1 LKSKSRHFSRNIRA
15 VSPVIAVLLMIVIAV
30 AAGLFAYAWTMGYL
44 DFLSGRVN
52 EGVQI
57 QSISRE
63 GSTLSIYAQNVGSS
77 PVTLTNVYVN
87 DGLDPAAV
95 IENPNLNPGET
106 TKITSGLYDGGTQVT
121 VKVVTADGNIFQM
134 KKAFTGTLDVAVPTI
149 GGVTVNPGQDH
160 IGAAFEITAEVTDLS
175 GVQSVVAQIQRPDE
189 TNVATV
195 PLTGT
200 GTYTGTWDSS
210 SASGGTYYVDIVAT
224 DTSDNI
230 AESDNA
236 ATIGLTTT
244 TTLLS
249 DGFEE
254 KWESTPWDRQTDQK
268 HGGAYSINSDSNNQ
282 GYLTSFSINAQ
293 GATSISISFWYR
305 HTNIADSDFEIYLYN
320 SGGSWINTADL
331 GDDGGNNNWYHY
343 AYSTTSSSYRH
354 SQFKLRFRTR
364 NLGSG
369 ENVWVDD
376 VQVTVTGGPG
386 TVFADNFELADPA
399 WNSNWLSTNWD
410 PSSTAHSASV
420 VSAWSSNGNEGS
432 FTSANLDAS
441 LAESITI
448 DFWLMLDDT
457 ETADLTLRLY
467 DGSSYDDVETLGTFG
482 THDNWLHYSHTTTD
496 SQYFKSNFRIQ
507 LFTNIG
513 SGENVWIDDV
523 QITIETIPP

>member
-1 LKSKSRHFSRNIRA
+1 MKSKSIHFRRNIRA

-30 AAGLFAYAWTMGYL
+30 AAALFAYAWVMGYL
-44 DFLSGRVN
+44 DFLTVRVDQ
-52 EGVQI
+52 GVQI
-57 QSISRE
+57 QSISRD
-63 GSTLSIYAQNVGSS
+63 GSTISAYAMNVGAS
-77 PVTLTNVYVN
+77 PVILTNVYV
-87 DGLDPAAV
+87 DDVLDPAAV
-95 IENPNLNPGET
+95 IEDPDLDPGET
-106 TKITSGLYDGGTQVT
+106 TKITSGLYDGSAQVT
-121 VKVVTADGNIFQM
+121 VKVVTDDGNIFQL
-134 KKAFTGTLDVAVPTI
+134 KKTFTGTLDVADPTI
-149 GGVTVNPGQDH
+149 GSVAVNPSQDH
-160 IGAAFEITAEVTDLS
+160 AGAVFEITAEVTDLS
-175 GVQSVVAQIQRPDE
+175 GVQSVEAQIQRPDE
-189 TNVATV
+189 TNVAIV

-224 DTSDNI
+224 DTSYNI

-244 TTLLS
+244 STLLS

-254 KWESTPWDRQTDQK
+254 KWASTSWDRQTDQK
-268 HGGAYSINSDSNNQ
+268 HGGSYSINSDSSNQ
-282 GYLTSFSINAQ
+282 GYLESFSINAQ
-293 GATSISISFWYR
+293 GANSIAVSFWYR
-305 HTNIADSDFEIYLYN
+305 HTNIDDSDFEIYLYN
-320 SGGSWINTADL
+320 SGSSWVNIVDL
-331 GDDGGNNNWYHY
+331 GNDGGNNNWYHY
-343 AYSTTSSSYRH
+343 TYSTSSSSYRH

-369 ENVWVDD
+369 ENVWIDD
-376 VQVTVTGGPG
+376 VQVTVTGGEG
-386 TVFADNFELADPA
+386 TTFTDNFELADPA
-399 WNSNWLSTNWD
+399 WNSNWLSTSWD

-420 VSAWSSNGNEGS
+420 VSAWSSNGNEGG

-467 DGSSYDDVETLGTFG
+467 DGSSYHDVETLGTFG

-507 LFTNIG
+507 LFTNLG